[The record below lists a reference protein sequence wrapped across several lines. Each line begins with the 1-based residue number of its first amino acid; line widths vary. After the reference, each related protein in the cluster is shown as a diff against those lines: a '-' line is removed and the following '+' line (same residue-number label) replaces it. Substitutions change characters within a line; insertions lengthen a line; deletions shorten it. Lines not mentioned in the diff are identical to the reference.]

1 MAMKSTKITFFLLAF
16 FFLQTALSQV
26 TDQQID
32 MRIDSIGDAHLKV
45 SMEMNAQQ
53 WEGWVQSYG
62 NNPAA
67 LKREMERALPSYFLD
82 DFKFEKDDMNRS
94 FELTFKAYGA
104 CDVDRKG
111 RWTMNTETKDAKVT
125 ELTERKFMMVESPQE
140 FGGSIRQT
148 TTITLPQQAENVKID
163 TDAFGKTVLV
173 FEMDEP
179 GSGMNYAQWGGIL
192 LFVVGAGA
200 TAFRA
205 RS

>member
-1 MAMKSTKITFFLLAF
+1 MRTYLITVFLVTSFFI
-16 FFLQTALSQV
+16 QTATSQV

-111 RWTMNTETKDAKVT
+111 RWTMNTETKDANVT

-140 FGGSIRQT
+140 YGGSIRQT
-148 TTITLPQQAENVKID
+148 TTVTLPNQAENVKID
-163 TDAFGKTVLV
+163 TDAFGKTVFV

-179 GSGMNYAQWGGIL
+179 GGGMNYTQWAGIFL
-192 LFVVGAGA
+192 LVVGAGA
-200 TAFRA
+200 TAMRA
-205 RS
+205 RG